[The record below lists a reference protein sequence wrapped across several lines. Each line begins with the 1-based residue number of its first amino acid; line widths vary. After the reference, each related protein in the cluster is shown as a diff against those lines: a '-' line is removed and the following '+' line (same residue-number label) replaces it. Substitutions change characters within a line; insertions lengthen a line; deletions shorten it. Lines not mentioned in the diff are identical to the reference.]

1 MLFVAR
7 GALAVAAASEGR
19 SRCVEVWR
27 GVHPES
33 DWSRPAGSKS
43 WKSKVGYEAAR
54 RIDPS
59 LLEETPFTI
68 RPLQEEVRKELERDA
83 SLLKAR
89 QKLDK
94 YAEGDGGAG
103 VGACDTLAPAPAG
116 PQLAAATTP

>member
-1 MLFVAR
+1 MARELAASFVAR
-7 GALAVAAASEGR
+7 GPLAVAGASEGR
-19 SRCVEVWR
+19 SRCVEAWR
-27 GVHPES
+27 RVHQES

-43 WKSKVGYEAAR
+43 WKSKVDYEAAR

-59 LLEETPFTI
+59 LLEETPFNI

-94 YAEGDGGAG
+94 YADGD
-103 VGACDTLAPAPAG
+103 
-116 PQLAAATTP
+116 

>member
-1 MLFVAR
+1 MKPVAEER
-7 GALAVAAASEGR
+7 ATPFAAQGSPVAAGASGGR
-19 SRCVEVWR
+19 SRCVEAWR
-27 GVHPES
+27 RVHQES

-43 WKSKVGYEAAR
+43 WKSKVDYEAAR

-59 LLEETPFTI
+59 LLEETPFNI

-94 YAEGDGGAG
+94 YADGD
-103 VGACDTLAPAPAG
+103 
-116 PQLAAATTP
+116 

>member
-1 MLFVAR
+1 MARELAVLFVAR

-68 RPLQEEVRKELERDA
+68 RPLQVEVRKELGRDA
-83 SLLKAR
+83 RLLEAR

-94 YAEGDGGAG
+94 YADGD
-103 VGACDTLAPAPAG
+103 
-116 PQLAAATTP
+116 